1 MNEQTLYYFLMFF
14 AGAILAR
21 VTFYFQNK
29 TVERDTIHLLSA
41 QIISIFEF
49 MLKIQK
55 SYLKDR
61 ADFYTDSYS
70 WDYSERSKYL
80 NLEDKYFDKQMSI
93 VTLLLISSFNKK
105 FGENLL
111 FKDWGDIKRI
121 LRKAEGMKSEE
132 DEG

>member
-29 TVERDTIHLLSA
+29 KVERDTIHLLSA